1 MKARKHRLHDGKI
14 GAALAIRVMPQ
25 AQSDELV
32 RAGSDGSLQIHLTAP
47 MIEEKLN
54 KALIEFL
61 AAILDIPARR
71 VQIVAGTDGLDKLV
85 TIDDM
90 DAESLQRKIEAKLK
104 I

>member
-32 RAGSDGSLQIHLTAP
+32 RVHSDGSLQIHLAAP

-61 AAILDIPARR
+61 AGILDVPVRR
-71 VQIVAGTDGLDKLV
+71 IQVVAGAAGLDKLV

-90 DAESLQRKIEAKLK
+90 DADSLQRKILSKLE